1 MEGISEVSQ
10 EDGANQVMIT
20 VANRKILET
29 GTSHG
34 IRFVVYRNA
43 FNNTLVVFRVGYDS
57 IPLVELNNEFG
68 REYFASYFFT
78 DKLCEGL
85 LKFPEPE
92 SLIGVN
98 LSPPTGFTEPGNCPL
113 LSRDEYMK
121 HIEKISGMILKHK
134 MKAQLRGK

>member
-1 MEGISEVSQ
+1 MISV
-10 EDGANQVMIT
+10 D
-20 VANRKILET
+20 NRKILET
-29 GTSHG
+29 GTCHG

-43 FNNTLVVFRVGYDS
+43 FNNTLVVFRVEYDS

-78 DKLCEGL
+78 DNLCEGL

-98 LSPPTGFTEPGNCPL
+98 LSPPTGFTEAGNCPL

-134 MKAQLRGK
+134 MKTQLKGK